1 MLDGEETVNEYQRG
15 REKQGMIEL
24 MESELVK

>member
-15 REKQGMIEL
+15 RGKHGMIEK